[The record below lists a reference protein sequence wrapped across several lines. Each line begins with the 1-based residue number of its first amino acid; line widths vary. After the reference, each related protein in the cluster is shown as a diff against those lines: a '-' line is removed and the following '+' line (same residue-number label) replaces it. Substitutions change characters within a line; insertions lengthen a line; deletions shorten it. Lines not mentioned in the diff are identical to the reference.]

1 MQDRPTCSLLSK
13 RGDVGRRR
21 MLSARRERG
30 QENGTG
36 ARSPACRDGELG
48 LLRGP
53 GVFTLF
59 LSEPW
64 KRLGGVREAACRCV
78 RVPVRVCA
86 FASPHVHAS
95 RVLVRARP
103 LRARAFSCV
112 RAHSRPRACVRARSR
127 ACLHLRAAGGRLGTT
142 LVLLP
147 LFNQTFS
154 VLGTKRFYRKKGSL
168 PPSTA

>member
-53 GVFTLF
+53 GVFRLF

-78 RVPVRVCA
+78 RAPGV
-86 FASPHVHAS
+86 
-95 RVLVRARP
+95 
-103 LRARAFSCV
+103 RARAFPCV
-112 RAHSRPRACVRARSR
+112 PASQGCW
-127 ACLHLRAAGGRLGTT
+127 
-142 LVLLP
+142 
-147 LFNQTFS
+147 
-154 VLGTKRFYRKKGSL
+154 RKAWDGLSA
-168 PPSTA
+168 PPSVQPNVFCIGHQKVL

>member
-1 MQDRPTCSLLSK
+1 MQDRPTCSLLGK

-53 GVFTLF
+53 GVFRLF
-59 LSEPW
+59 FSEPW

-78 RVPVRVCA
+78 RAPGAYAQAPARASAFPCVCA
-86 FASPHVHAS
+86 FAPPGV
-95 RVLVRARP
+95 
-103 LRARAFSCV
+103 RARAFPCV
-112 RAHSRPRACVRARSR
+112 PASQGCW
-127 ACLHLRAAGGRLGTT
+127 
-142 LVLLP
+142 
-147 LFNQTFS
+147 
-154 VLGTKRFYRKKGSL
+154 RKAWDGLSA
-168 PPSTA
+168 PPSVQPNIFCIGHQKVL

>member
-53 GVFTLF
+53 GVFRLF

-64 KRLGGVREAACRCV
+64 KRLGGVGEAACRCV
-78 RVPVRVCA
+78 RAPGAYAQAPARASAFPCVCA
-86 FASPHVHAS
+86 
-95 RVLVRARP
+95 R
-103 LRARAFSCV
+103 
-112 RAHSRPRACVRARSR
+112 SRPRACVRARSR
-127 ACLHLRAAGGRLGTT
+127 ACLHPRAAGGRHGTA